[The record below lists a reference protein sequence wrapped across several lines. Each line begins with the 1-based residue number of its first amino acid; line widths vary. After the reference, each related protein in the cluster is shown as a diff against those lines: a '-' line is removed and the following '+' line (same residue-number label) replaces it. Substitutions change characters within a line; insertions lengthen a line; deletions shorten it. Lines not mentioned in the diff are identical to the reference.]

1 MNHRPE
7 GGRSTP
13 EEAVLSGYSSAAEAR
28 VVRTDVLD
36 ADHVGVIID
45 SNPSHPMRCHASRLD
60 GRWYDGGDIVE

>member
-1 MNHRPE
+1 M
-7 GGRSTP
+7 
-13 EEAVLSGYSSAAEAR
+13 LSGYSSAAEAR